1 MGKHKLEIVLSSR
14 TKRMKSKTKDIN
26 MEIQPTM
33 LDQIHFPVCMYI
45 TMWAVKKEEH
55 ALMIEA
61 KFDNFC

>member
-1 MGKHKLEIVLSSR
+1 
-14 TKRMKSKTKDIN
+14 